1 MNGWRRCGLY
11 TMEYYSATK
20 RNGFESVLMRRMNLV
35 PVTHDEGHQK
45 EKDSY
50 PMLTLIKLPAEQ
62 QQRPRYWERTWGEG
76 GESGM
81 HGGSSTETHTAVC
94 RSDSQRG
101 LPADSAQ
108 TRAWKQPRGWGAAG
122 GRRGL
127 RRQGHHGWTWGCSM
141 LLFGANQCN
150 FVKQLSFPIKS
161 EFLKVGLLQF
171 ILSWVCVDVCEWVSQ
186 YLSPNPV
193 LSSFC
198 WKWLWMWA
206 DDIYYCLWL
215 AFVCLSWTGY
225 LGNGGKIP
233 EDGWVLYKQWEKDSA
248 FLFLCLWYTNH
259 FSGYLVTCS
268 FRAML
273 N

>member
-1 MNGWRRCGLY
+1 
-11 TMEYYSATK
+11 MEGVA
-20 RNGFESVLMRRMNLV
+20 R
-35 PVTHDEGHQK
+35 Q
-45 EKDSY
+45 
-50 PMLTLIKLPAEQ
+50 LTPLCAGQ
-62 QQRPRYWERTWGEG
+62 
-76 GESGM
+76 
-81 HGGSSTETHTAVC
+81 TAN
-94 RSDSQRG
+94 
-101 LPADSAQ
+101 ADFPQ
-108 TRAWKQPRGWGAAG
+108 TQLKPGPGNSLEGWGAAG